1 MNCFQDIPERKDK
14 IKFNSTACYS
24 AILALFFFLILKIY
38 LPSRFSFKVKI
49 YLRVVSNN
57 NIDSSSGSNSNKQY
71 LQFCYFLYFCP
82 LLMPKLAVDLPC
94 ESLIMS

>member
-1 MNCFQDIPERKDK
+1 M
-14 IKFNSTACYS
+14 KFNSTACYS
-24 AILALFFFLILKIY
+24 AILALVFVFFLILKIY
-38 LPSRFSFKVKI
+38 LPSRFSFEVKI

-57 NIDSSSGSNSNKQY
+57 NINSSNGRNSNKHY
-71 LQFCYFLYFCP
+71 LQLCYFLYFCP